1 MEIFL
6 PDSNI
11 DDSFFLFFF
20 FLINLFT
27 HRYTL
32 QAAFFSKNRKCSFV
46 RFIRILN
53 SRKNILRIFSWFF
66 LLKEIIRGIIREI
79 FKDIFDMTISFLYA
93 CWSSIFF
100 TINLFIHPLSLSLSL
115 WKTGN
120 GESISQRHTY
130 DLDRR
135 TNTPFRKEGWRSERN
150 LNAPLT
156 SRTRMREN
164 VQRQPLLLWLC
175 SYFFDSLFWTHVT
188 QGHGV
193 EHHQTRSQCV
203 TASFSFFFFSKLR
216 HIT

>member
-1 MEIFL
+1 MWNNLWNIQRYFWYDDIFL
-6 PDSNI
+6 I
-11 DDSFFLFFF
+11 CV
-20 FLINLFT
+20 LIE
-27 HRYTL
+27 H
-32 QAAFFSKNRKCSFV
+32 
-46 RFIRILN
+46 
-53 SRKNILRIFSWFF
+53 IFHD
-66 LLKEIIRGIIREI
+66 K
-79 FKDIFDMTISFLYA
+79 
-93 CWSSIFF
+93 
-100 TINLFIHPLSLSLSL
+100 FIHPSSLSLSL

-135 TNTPFRKEGWRSERN
+135 TNTLFRKEGWRSERN

>member
-1 MEIFL
+1 MPFKTNFDGYRVTRVTHGNFNCRNLEVSALRGYHCARLYADDLSRTSKRVERSSNIVNIVTWNVQSGMEIFL

-32 QAAFFSKNRKCSFV
+32 QAAFFSKNRKCFFV

-53 SRKNILRIFSWFF
+53 SRKNILRIWFF

-100 TINLFIHPLSLSLSL
+100 TINLFIHPLSLSLYG
-115 WKTGN
+115 KPETAN
-120 GESISQRHTY
+120 QFRNDTRTISI
-130 DLDRR
+130 D
-135 TNTPFRKEGWRSERN
+135 
-150 LNAPLT
+150 APT
-156 SRTRMREN
+156 H
-164 VQRQPLLLWLC
+164 
-175 SYFFDSLFWTHVT
+175 LF
-188 QGHGV
+188 GKKDGDP
-193 EHHQTRSQCV
+193 S
-203 TASFSFFFFSKLR
+203 A
-216 HIT
+216 I